1 MAMIKRIFL
10 FLLTNLAIIILIWI
24 IIALLEN
31 FLWFN
36 ISWYGQNYTSIFIYA
51 LVVWFT
57 WSFISLLIS
66 KWSAKRAYNIEL
78 IDEKNLY
85 NLSKKER
92 LVYDMVFDLAQRK
105 GIKMPEVWIYE
116 SSEPNAFATW
126 PSKNR
131 SLVAVSSWLVDRM
144 NENEIKWVIWHE
156 MAHIF
161 NWDMVTMVLLQW
173 IINTFVIFLS
183 RIIANIVDSYF
194 RKDEEWSWASW
205 IYYVTSLVL
214 DLVLWILASII
225 VMWFSRHR
233 EFRADEWSA
242 RLVWKEN
249 MIAWLESL
257 KKMYNLAS
265 DDESK
270 LATMKINTKHRSWLM
285 ALFSS
290 HPDLDLRIENLR
302 NYNY

>member
-1 MAMIKRIFL
+1 MIKRVFL
-10 FLLTNLAIIILIWI
+10 FLLTNLAVIILIWVV
-24 IIALLEN
+24 IAILEN
-31 FLWFN
+31 IFWFS
-36 ISWYGQNYTSIFIYA
+36 ISWYGQNYISIFIYA
-51 LVVWFT
+51 LVVWFS
-57 WSFISLLIS
+57 WAFISLLIS
-66 KWSAKRAYNIEL
+66 KWSAKRAYNITL

-85 NLSKKER
+85 NLDRKQR
-92 LVYDMVFDLAQRK
+92 LVYDTVYELSQTQR
-105 GIKMPEVWIYE
+105 IKMPEVWIYE
-116 SSEPNAFATW
+116 SPEPNAFATW
-126 PSKNR
+126 PSKNK
-131 SLVAVSSWLVDRM
+131 SLVAVSTGLLDKM
-144 NENEIKWVIWHE
+144 TENEIKWVVGHE
-156 MAHIF
+156 MSHIF

-173 IINTFVIFLS
+173 VMNTFVVFLS
-183 RIIANIVDSYF
+183 RVIANIVDSYF
-194 RKDEEWSWASW
+194 SKNDNWGASW
-205 IYYVTSLVL
+205 IYYVTSIVL

-233 EFRADEWSA
+233 EFKADEGSA

-257 KKMYNLAS
+257 KRMYNLAS

>member
-1 MAMIKRIFL
+1 MIKRVFL
-10 FLLTNLAIIILIWI
+10 FLLTNLAVIILIWI
-24 IIALLEN
+24 VIAILEH
-31 FLWFN
+31 FLWFS

-51 LVVWFT
+51 LVVWF
-57 WSFISLLIS
+57 SGAFISLLIS
-66 KWSAKRAYNIEL
+66 KWSAKRAYNITL

-85 NLSKKER
+85 NLDKKQR
-92 LVYDMVFDLAQRK
+92 LVYDTVYELSQTQR
-105 GIKMPEVWIYE
+105 IKMPEVWIYE
-116 SSEPNAFATW
+116 SPEPNAFATW
-126 PSKNR
+126 PSKNK
-131 SLVAVSSWLVDRM
+131 SLVAVSTGLLDKMS
-144 NENEIKWVIWHE
+144 ENEIKWVIGHE
-156 MAHIF
+156 MSHIF
-161 NWDMVTMVLLQW
+161 SWDMVTMVLLQW

-183 RIIANIVDSYF
+183 RVIANIVDSYF
-194 RKDEEWSWASW
+194 SKDDNWGASW
-205 IYYVTSLVL
+205 IYYVTSIVL
-214 DLVLWILASII
+214 DLVLWILASIV

-233 EFRADEWSA
+233 EFKADEGSA

-257 KKMYNLAS
+257 KRMYNLAS